1 MDKQVAIKGTLDNA
15 GSKQPDKSGIEYGL
29 SSLSGFNSMDGGPSV
44 DMTNDS
50 KTGNYPGRI
59 KTNPSES
66 TVSSKGKSFNV
77 C

>member
-1 MDKQVAIKGTLDNA
+1 
-15 GSKQPDKSGIEYGL
+15 
-29 SSLSGFNSMDGGPSV
+29 MDGGPSV